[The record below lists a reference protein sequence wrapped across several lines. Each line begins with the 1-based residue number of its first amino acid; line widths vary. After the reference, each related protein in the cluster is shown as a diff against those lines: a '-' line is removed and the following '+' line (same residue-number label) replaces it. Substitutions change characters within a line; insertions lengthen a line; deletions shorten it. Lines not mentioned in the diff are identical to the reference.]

1 MNKRTHMQFIPAMLL
16 SACILAGCSEST
28 GMEDTTLPEML
39 PEPQAKLELKLHLDS
54 AIQTGSENDY
64 ITAFA
69 KLHPEVTLIVED
81 YSEIPRP
88 DYRKKLA
95 AELMAGKGPDV
106 IVNSNYLGTNSM
118 ENLTKLLQNDVFLDI
133 SELSVNLDGCTAA
146 VMEAGMFE
154 GRQYAA
160 IRYCVCR
167 SI

>member
-1 MNKRTHMQFIPAMLL
+1 MTISQRLQ
-16 SACILAGCSEST
+16 SS
-28 GMEDTTLPEML
+28 
-39 PEPQAKLELKLHLDS
+39 
-54 AIQTGSENDY
+54 
-64 ITAFA
+64 
-69 KLHPEVTLIVED
+69 
-81 YSEIPRP
+81 
-88 DYRKKLA
+88 KKLA

-133 SELSVNLDGCTAA
+133 SELSVNLDGCNAA